1 MYNNHMYKSSL
12 MSRHNLY
19 SNQVYRLG
27 SYRTINHDGQR
38 YRLLIVNKS
47 TGSCNYVNKYDGK
60 IPDWKPVQR
69 ETICAAVQLYV
80 NSS

>member
-1 MYNNHMYKSSL
+1 